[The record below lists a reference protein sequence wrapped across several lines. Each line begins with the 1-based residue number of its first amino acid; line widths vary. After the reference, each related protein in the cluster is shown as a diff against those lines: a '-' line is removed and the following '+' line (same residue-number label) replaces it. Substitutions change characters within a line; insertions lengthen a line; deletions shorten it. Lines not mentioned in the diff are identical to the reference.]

1 MQLWLETNSIESE
14 EQMMEKEAI
23 ISITEKDWQQTISH
37 VKKEEADY
45 WKNDGLIEEE
55 IEDILIS
62 FEDESDS
69 EDGSDNDNSSM
80 SSSYVYTS
88 VITLVTFQLYFMSG
102 TFTLSPTFSFALDL
116 LASDDR
122 TAQVSAVSCFLSLCL
137 LTIHSWHRLYETWF
151 ISVFSDSRINIL
163 HYAVGYAHYIGAV
176 AAILAES
183 PGFTDTKNDIR
194 EWIANDE
201 VDEIT
206 DTDIVE
212 MVTQGEVIEEEDD
225 RKNLLP
231 HSGGLKTIEAAL
243 QYISQQEEVISSACS
258 GSGQIVTS
266 RAIKLAELANLIL
279 YTPCFS
285 SWLRLDYRGGKIVT
299 HRHGIPHG
307 GWFELVSSPHLLA
320 EVIMYLA
327 LTIILW
333 GAHTWPFVFL
343 WVLSNQEFE
352 RDGIKIEEL
361 ESKAWRINST
371 VLVTTLYE

>member
-1 MQLWLETNSIESE
+1 MASLVLTDSSQLRADGF
-14 EQMMEKEAI
+14 EKLPDQI
-23 ISITEKDWQQTISH
+23 IWFRH
-37 VKKEEADY
+37 FYVFAA
-45 WKNDGLIEEE
+45 
-55 IEDILIS
+55 
-62 FEDESDS
+62 
-69 EDGSDNDNSSM
+69 
-80 SSSYVYTS
+80 VYTS

-183 PGFTDTKNDIR
+183 PGFTDTKKDIR

-225 RKNLLP
+225 RKNLIP
-231 HSGGLKTIEAAL
+231 HSGGFKTIEAAL
-243 QYISQQEEVISSACS
+243 QYISQQEEVISSACVS
-258 GSGQIVTS
+258 GGT
-266 RAIKLAELANLIL
+266 
-279 YTPCFS
+279 
-285 SWLRLDYRGGKIVT
+285 LRKIVT